1 MPIFC
6 IICVEN
12 DFESDDDVLTAGLS
26 IVFLQF
32 TGAADSMIVVSIDK
46 EYTETEL
53 NSNETVDILP
63 NIYLPNQQYGYLP
76 TSLLRSYPVQVG
88 EFYFVKSQ

>member
-46 EYTETEL
+46 EYTEPEL
-53 NSNETVDILP
+53 NSNQTVDIVP
-63 NIYLPNQQYGYLP
+63 NIYLPNQQYLP
-76 TSLLRSYPVQVG
+76 ASLLRSYPVQVG